1 MGASFSGGKKKKKT
15 KKGDKDDKSKGKK
28 KAKNYGK
35 EGTPEALRKEIDDV
49 YKEYKDDKKS
59 IEPLYYEKVGLTAL
73 LNEEREKLLGLLAVQ
88 EKLKKEREPLM
99 TKCWEVDADEI
110 RRAFTKNITSD
121 KTLLVSVMACRTKWQ
136 LLRISEI
143 YEKKYG
149 MSLLQQLVNDLTT
162 FIGGIFSGRVTE
174 LCNLLTFRMLPQKE
188 RDAAFLR
195 DFTDGYL
202 YVDDEN
208 LTEILTTRTNEQ
220 LRDAVEQYA
229 EEYDR
234 QLSTIV
240 IAKTSNKNYR
250 ELMLKLLEGNR
261 DEEMEP
267 FDDETATKVGRC
279 CALHLCPF
287 SSLPLICMLPLYHFP
302 SDLARV
308 QCGQVTP
315 LSLVNNRYHS
325 LT

>member
-261 DEEMEP
+261 D
-267 FDDETATKVGRC
+267 
-279 CALHLCPF
+279 
-287 SSLPLICMLPLYHFP
+287 
-302 SDLARV
+302 
-308 QCGQVTP
+308 
-315 LSLVNNRYHS
+315 
-325 LT
+325 